1 MLESCSL
8 FIVKTWLFKGSDK
21 RWGGPGEFCTLLGWT
36 VCYRK
41 KKKKKV
47 LVIFCRSLLIKIT
60 FSNSLPS
67 IKVPHK
73 LHFWLILLVI
83 INREHHLP
91 DLTNV
96 NNTMHAIS
104 CLIGSVGVSNGKEKK
119 KKRKKHWEGERE
131 RERLSQRVKKAWW
144 NPYNVHHM
152 AWHLPD

>member
-1 MLESCSL
+1 MAPGNFVHC
-8 FIVKTWLFKGSDK
+8 
-21 RWGGPGEFCTLLGWT
+21 WGGRFVIE
-36 VCYRK
+36 

-119 KKRKKHWEGERE
+119 KKGKSTEKERE
-131 RERLSQRVKKAWW
+131 RGRDFHKELKR
-144 NPYNVHHM
+144 
-152 AWHLPD
+152 PDEILTMYTIWLDIYQIS